1 MQKLSINKLS
11 ITKDTSP
18 TEIKLAVIK
27 VVSGLDFHSIR
38 ETMIALNWTWQFD
51 PRPPEQ
57 AELFEAATERCIYV
71 VTECVKTGKR
81 SKVSSGG
88 FTADAEMF
96 LEGDIGLSVW
106 FEVTECGNYL

>member
-1 MQKLSINKLS
+1 MQKLS
-11 ITKDTSP
+11 ITKDMSP

-38 ETMIALNWTWQFD
+38 ETMIALQWTWQFD

-57 AELFEAATERCIYV
+57 TELFEAAVERCVTV

-81 SKVSSGG
+81 SKGSSGG

-96 LEGDIGLSVW
+96 PDGDIGLSVW
-106 FEVTECGNYL
+106 FEVTECNNYL

>member
-1 MQKLSINKLS
+1 MQKLN
-11 ITKDTSP
+11 ITKDMSP

-57 AELFEAATERCIYV
+57 TELFDAAVERCI
-71 VTECVKTGKR
+71 TAIRDCTITNKRGKM
-81 SKVSSGG
+81 SSGG

-96 LEGDIGLSVW
+96 PEGDIGLSVW
-106 FEVTECGNYL
+106 FEVTECNNYL

>member
-1 MQKLSINKLS
+1 MQELS
-11 ITKDTSP
+11 ITKDMSP

-38 ETMIALNWTWQFD
+38 ETMIALQWTWQFD
-51 PRPPEQ
+51 TRPPEQ
-57 AELFEAATERCIYV
+57 AELFESATERCITV
-71 VTECVKTGKR
+71 VTECINTGKR
-81 SKVSSGG
+81 SKQGCGG

-96 LEGDIGLSVW
+96 PDGDIGLSVW

>member
-1 MQKLSINKLS
+1 MQKLN
-11 ITKDTSP
+11 ITKDMSP

-38 ETMIALNWTWQFD
+38 ETMIALNWTWQFY

-57 AELFEAATERCIYV
+57 AELFEAATERCITV
-71 VTECVKTGKR
+71 VTECINNSKR

-96 LEGDIGLSVW
+96 PDGDIGLSVW